1 MPAPSSSARGGPR
14 TALRLSLA
22 AYLLLAVATGG
33 AALLPGAGA
42 APAPTL
48 LALALLA
55 LSHAV
60 LAGAALGSG
69 PSPGAGA
76 LAALTLAR
84 GGMLAVILAWLA
96 TAAWPL
102 LADVVAGATAGPG
115 TDFRAVA
122 LIALAGAAI
131 CVLGAIWTGAGGPGA
146 RGHPLTAA
154 LLGQWRLMA
163 AACLLVALSQASA
176 WHLQRAGLE
185 TWTSLPQA
193 AGLLLLWLLL
203 LPPAWR
209 ALTGWSGDDAGMTLP
224 RRLRTDTERVV
235 GEVLRELP
243 LAGHQ
248 LRVHFHQGRPHV
260 HLVGLVDDAT
270 DLDAEGQDVLRA
282 RLYERLRGAYPD
294 LALDVHFTRDVVW
307 ANRGL
312 CGLEQAAA

>member
-1 MPAPSSSARGGPR
+1 M
-14 TALRLSLA
+14 
-22 AYLLLAVATGG
+22 
-33 AALLPGAGA
+33 
-42 APAPTL
+42 
-48 LALALLA
+48 
-55 LSHAV
+55 
-60 LAGAALGSG
+60 
-69 PSPGAGA
+69 PGAGA

-84 GGMLAVILAWLA
+84 GGMLAIILAWLA
-96 TAAWPL
+96 SAAWPAL
-102 LADVVAGATAGPG
+102 VAAVIGTTSGPG
-115 TDFRAVA
+115 TDFRAAA
-122 LIALAGAAI
+122 LVALAGATL
-131 CVLGAIWTGAGGPGA
+131 CVLGAIWTGAGGRGP

-163 AACLLVALSQASA
+163 AACLLIAASQAVG
-176 WHLQRAGLE
+176 WQLQRAGLE
-185 TWTSLPQA
+185 AWMGVPQA
-193 AGLLLLWLLL
+193 AGLVLLWLLL
-203 LPPAWR
+203 LPSAWR
-209 ALTGWSGDDAGMTLP
+209 ALTGWSGADAGMTLP

-235 GEVLRELP
+235 AEVLRDLP